1 MPTREAVETCLR
13 TLLHEIGGIPP
24 DKITASATVEDELQ
38 MSSLAFVELQV
49 ALEEEYQVQ
58 IDPIQVVELGSF
70 AAIVDYVH
78 ELATAAAAA

>member
-13 TLLHEIGGIPP
+13 TLLHEIGGIPL
-24 DKITASATVEDELQ
+24 DKITAVATVEDELQ

-70 AAIVDYVH
+70 AGIVDYVH
-78 ELATAAAAA
+78 ELATATAAA